1 MPSNDLQSN
10 SQKSISQKPGRTPMP
25 EQPPKIRARNFLE
38 VPLGYTPEMARQ
50 EAARCIGCKKPLCVT
65 GCPVNVNIPAFLKLI
80 ADGEFAAAA
89 RKIKETNALPAVCGR
104 VCPQES
110 QCESKCIL
118 GKKFEPVAI
127 GRCERFA
134 ADFERANPLVEKSQI
149 LSKNGKKIAVIGAGP
164 SGITVAGD
172 LILLGYEVTIFEA
185 FHKPGGVLMY
195 GIPEFRLPKEIV
207 EKEIDGIRRLGV
219 KIELNQV
226 VGKTVT
232 IDELLEKDGFDAA
245 FIGVG
250 AGLPMFL
257 GIPGEDFNGV
267 YSANEYLTRSNLM
280 KAYQFPDYDTPV
292 VRGKNVCVVGGGN
305 VAMDAARTALRLGA
319 ESVKIVY
326 RRSRNELPAR
336 AEEIHHAEEE
346 GVEFQ
351 LLANPKAY
359 LADEQ
364 SRVRAMRCI
373 RMTLGEPDASGRRRP
388 VEVPDSDF
396 EIETDCVIVAAGA
409 LANPLLTKNTPQLEL
424 NKWGYIVADE
434 TTGQTSKP
442 RCWAGGDI
450 VTGSAT
456 VILAMGAGRAAAENI
471 HKFLSGKAEN

>member
-1 MPSNDLQSN
+1 
-10 SQKSISQKPGRTPMP
+10 MP
-25 EQPPKIRARNFLE
+25 EQPPKVRAKNFLE

-50 EAARCIGCKKPLCVT
+50 EASRCIGCKKPMCVT

-134 ADFERANPLVEKSQI
+134 ADFERTNNLIEKPQI
-149 LSKNGKKIAVIGAGP
+149 PPPNGKKVAVIGAGP

-172 LILLGYEVTIFEA
+172 LILLGYDVTIFEA

-207 EKEIDGIRRLGV
+207 EKEIDYIRQLGV

-232 IDELLEKDGFDAA
+232 VDELLEKDGFDAV

-257 GIPGEDFNGV
+257 GIEGEDLNGI

-280 KAYQFPDYDTPV
+280 KAYKFPDYDTPV
-292 VRGKNVCVVGGGN
+292 VRGKNVCVIGGGN
-305 VAMDAARTALRLGA
+305 VAMDAARTALRLSA
-319 ESVKIVY
+319 DSVKIVY

-351 LLANPKAY
+351 LLTNPKAY
-359 LADEQ
+359 LGDAQ
-364 SRVRAMRCI
+364 SRVRAMRCV
-373 RMTLGEPDASGRRRP
+373 RMTLGEPDSSGRRRP
-388 VEVPDSDF
+388 VAIPDSEF

-409 LANPLLTKNTPQLEL
+409 LANPLLTKNTPHLDL
-424 NKWGYIVADE
+424 NKWGYIIADE
-434 TTGQTSKP
+434 TTGRTSKP
-442 RCWAGGDI
+442 RVWAGGDI

-456 VILAMGAGRAAAENI
+456 VILAMGAGRAAAKDI
-471 HKFLSGKAEN
+471 HHSEFGMCHSE